1 MIPPNDIDRVH
12 QGGPARVRFTSFDRT
27 TTPELIGHIVWISP
41 DQEVVSEN
49 RRPAFKVRI
58 GLKKDELK
66 RLGRSAIGPGME
78 AEVMLTGP
86 KRTALSFLLK
96 PMTDQLERTFR
107 ER

>member
-1 MIPPNDIDRVH
+1 
-12 QGGPARVRFTSFDRT
+12 
-27 TTPELIGHIVWISP
+27 
-41 DQEVVSEN
+41 VVSEN